1 MPEESGR
8 TGRSSPH
15 SGAIPDSPPSSNDL
29 RRNQRNRGRRTGVQQ
44 TRFTGVCEELKDY
57 VYNTGVGRNNAEI
70 FSKTM
75 KAIAEY
81 VAREYTAVGEFHNG
95 LPDLTLPTLVAPS
108 PPQAMATVV
117 ELKIWEMDFKEYRK
131 RVEEREKNM
140 EKTYALILGQC
151 SKTIRDRI
159 EAHEQWESVN
169 TSSNALGLPRLIRQ
183 SLYQQATRRQGTH
196 ALIEAETTL
205 MRFRQSERMSNSDY
219 LEKLRDLVEVYEH
232 LGGEPGTSKARVDTF
247 LIDPDLA
254 DDDER
259 QEAKT
264 KARDQYLAVLLLT
277 KSDPKRYGPLVAD
290 VENAYTRGQDGY
302 PTTVSAAYDMLVNYK
317 NPNQALWMQNQDT
330 GIAFAHDG
338 QEAEEVNNKAPHF
351 HTYQQRDYGRG
362 GCGRRGGRDGGRGR
376 GRGGRSGRTG
386 MLHAVNEQ
394 DHGDEVDQ
402 DTNNLAQ
409 EVGPYTM
416 EHRRVE
422 NETTLANFTRAL
434 PITWLLLDSCSTTN
448 LICNKN
454 WLHDIHDDGTSITIR
469 CNAGTVRLTQKGY
482 LGSYPETVWFN
493 PHGIANIMS
502 LDNVAKYFR
511 ITMDTDSEKSML
523 LHMDDGHTMR
533 FTPSGKGLYHH
544 NLSSEDGGLWSFI
557 TTVSDRADKYTHR
570 AVQRARVARRF
581 QNIIMRPG
589 ARQLMDVAVSH
600 LKGCPVT
607 KANVQAAEDIYG
619 PNLGALKGKTVARPN
634 PHVPAGVDHVPTSI
648 MDVHHSVTLA
658 IDIMFINKVAFLITS
673 SRNLKFGTVEA
684 ISNRQTTTI
693 IAKLRT
699 VCQVYHHRGFH
710 VSVILGDPEFEP
722 IRAAF
727 PQLNCCAADE
737 HVPDIEWYIRTVKD
751 RVRSTY
757 RMLPFKRVPRLIL
770 IHLVKNAVFWL
781 NALPAVDGVSST
793 HSPRYLLTGR
803 ELENPL
809 HVHLEFGEYVQT
821 HEKHGNRM
829 TDRTVGAICLGPNG
843 NSQGGHYFMCLTTG
857 ARITRDRWT
866 DLPMPHEV
874 IHRVTEM
881 GCQQGMPAT
890 LTFADRHGSELE
902 DRLVEVPDD
911 DATQEAY
918 DPYYDDDSTHTG
930 DDDLSYDTD
939 DDGDDNDNDD
949 HHAPAPDTDDDGI
962 AIAPDPPILDN
973 DPTLFGPGAPPI
985 VANDDQHSLVDPCQV
1000 PLAAPDDPSST
1011 GVEDNDVDEHTGEMD
1026 NIDIDDGG
1034 EPTGVN
1040 NDMTNNVDNNT
1051 GVAEN
1056 TTSTVD
1062 TDTDDDL
1069 LDDDDTCPPT
1079 ESHKFQQ
1086 TVADGISRA
1095 YDGDNQRPL

>member
-1 MPEESGR
+1 MPKETGR

-15 SGAIPDSPPSSNDL
+15 SGTVPDSPPSSNDL

-57 VYNTGVGRNNAEI
+57 VYDTGVGWNNAEI
-70 FSKTM
+70 FSKPT

-81 VAREYTAVGEFHNG
+81 VAREYMAVGEFRNG

-108 PPQAMATVV
+108 PPQATATVV

-151 SKTIRDRI
+151 SKTICNRI

-169 TSSNALGLPRLIRQ
+169 TSSNALGLLHLIRQ
-183 SLYQQATRRQGTH
+183 SLYQRATRRQETH

-205 MRFRQSERMSNSDY
+205 MRFRQSERMSNLDY
-219 LEKLRDLVEVYEH
+219 LEKLQDRVEVYKH
-232 LGGEPGTSKARVDTF
+232 LGGEPGTSKARVDTL

-277 KSDPKRYGPLVAD
+277 KSDPKRYGPLATD

-302 PTTVSAAYDMLVNYK
+302 PTTVSAAYDMLANHK
-317 NPNQALWMQNQDT
+317 NPNQALQMQNQDT

-338 QEAEEVNNKAPHF
+338 QDAKQVNNEASHF

-362 GCGRRGGRDGGRGR
+362 GRGRRGGRDGGRGR

-386 MLHAVNEQ
+386 MSHAVNEQ

-422 NETTLANFTRAL
+422 NETTLANFARAL

-454 WLHDIHDDGTSITIR
+454 WLHDIHDDGTSITIQ

-523 LHMDDGHTMR
+523 LHKDDGHTMR

-570 AVQRARVARRF
+570 AIQRARVARRF

-607 KANVQAAEDIYG
+607 KADLQAAEDIYG
-619 PNLGALKGKTVARPN
+619 PNLGALKGKTVAHPN
-634 PHVPAGVDHVPTSI
+634 PHVPAGVDHAPTSI
-648 MDVHHSVTLA
+648 MDVHRSVTLA
-658 IDIMFINKVAFLITS
+658 IDIMFINKVAFLITT

-722 IRAAF
+722 IQAVF

-737 HVPDIEWYIRTVKD
+737 HVPDIERYIQMVKD
-751 RVRSTY
+751 RVQSTY
-757 RMLPFKRVPRLIL
+757 RMLPFKRVPGLIL

-781 NALPAVDGVSST
+781 NALPALDGVSST

-803 ELENPL
+803 ELEYPL
-809 HVHLEFGEYVQT
+809 HVRLEFGEYVQT

-829 TDRTVGAICLGPNG
+829 TDHTVGATDSNSSRQKRGVLAQRPACLGWCVLHPL
-843 NSQGGHYFMCLTTG
+843 SK
-857 ARITRDRWT
+857 ISSDR
-866 DLPMPHEV
+866 P
-874 IHRVTEM
+874 
-881 GCQQGMPAT
+881 
-890 LTFADRHGSELE
+890 
-902 DRLVEVPDD
+902 
-911 DATQEAY
+911 
-918 DPYYDDDSTHTG
+918 
-930 DDDLSYDTD
+930 
-939 DDGDDNDNDD
+939 
-949 HHAPAPDTDDDGI
+949 
-962 AIAPDPPILDN
+962 
-973 DPTLFGPGAPPI
+973 
-985 VANDDQHSLVDPCQV
+985 
-1000 PLAAPDDPSST
+1000 
-1011 GVEDNDVDEHTGEMD
+1011 
-1026 NIDIDDGG
+1026 
-1034 EPTGVN
+1034 
-1040 NDMTNNVDNNT
+1040 
-1051 GVAEN
+1051 
-1056 TTSTVD
+1056 
-1062 TDTDDDL
+1062 
-1069 LDDDDTCPPT
+1069 
-1079 ESHKFQQ
+1079 
-1086 TVADGISRA
+1086 
-1095 YDGDNQRPL
+1095 